1 MTDIDFAAQQMPGR
15 TFTKKGSGSMQDT
28 IVLKKYSNRRLYDTE
43 QSKYV
48 TLSEVGDLI
57 RKGRRVQI
65 IDAKTREDV
74 TGFILTQIV
83 LEQAKNKNALLPVPM
98 LHLIIQYGDNLLN
111 EFFDRYLQQVV
122 QGYLKYKQSVDEQF
136 QRWLDLGSGLSKAT
150 QEGLL
155 KLNPLQ
161 SFFEGFTRRKDD
173 DEDESR

>member
-1 MTDIDFAAQQMPGR
+1 
-15 TFTKKGSGSMQDT
+15 MQET

-48 TLSEVGDLI
+48 TLNELGELI
-57 RKGRRVQI
+57 RNGRQVQI
-65 IDAKTREDV
+65 FDAKSHEDV
-74 TGFILTQIV
+74 TAFILTQIV

-98 LHLIIQYGDNLLN
+98 LHLVIQYGDNVLS

-122 QGYLKYKQSVDEQF
+122 QAYLKYKQSVDEQF

-161 SFFEGFTRRKDD
+161 SFFEGFNRPKKDE
-173 DEDESR
+173 EDKSS